1 MGVYE
6 DVTSVEYDSSG
17 NRIPAVKWVEGVSI
31 IVAVLLVVL
40 VGSINDYQK
49 EKQFQRLNAK
59 KQDRKL
65 NASVYYKVA
74 CPKKL
79 TLSYRIR
86 PFVHRRTCKSL

>member
-1 MGVYE
+1 MGIYE
-6 DVTSVEYDSSG
+6 DLTSVEYDSSG

-59 KQDRKL
+59 KQNRKL
-65 NASVYYKVA
+65 NASVYSKV
-74 CPKKL
+74 
-79 TLSYRIR
+79 TWR
-86 PFVHRRTCKSL
+86 KS